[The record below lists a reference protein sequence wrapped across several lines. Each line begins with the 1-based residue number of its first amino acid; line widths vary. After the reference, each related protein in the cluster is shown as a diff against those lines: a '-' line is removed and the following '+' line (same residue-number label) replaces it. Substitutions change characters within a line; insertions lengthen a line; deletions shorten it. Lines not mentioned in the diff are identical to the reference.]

1 MSIRYVLSVVAAA
14 CLGALL
20 SAALMYRFF
29 TGFMDAGLNLRYST
43 EVAQHI
49 AMYSALQQGDY
60 DKISRQLRARI
71 VTDAMGLQM
80 QCESLTAAQKVR
92 AAELFQKM
100 SKLGVD
106 ASSVPGLI
114 PNGAALAGCPT

>member
-43 EVAQHI
+43 EV
-49 AMYSALQQGDY
+49 MYSALQQGDY

-71 VTDAMGLQM
+71 VPDAMGLQM